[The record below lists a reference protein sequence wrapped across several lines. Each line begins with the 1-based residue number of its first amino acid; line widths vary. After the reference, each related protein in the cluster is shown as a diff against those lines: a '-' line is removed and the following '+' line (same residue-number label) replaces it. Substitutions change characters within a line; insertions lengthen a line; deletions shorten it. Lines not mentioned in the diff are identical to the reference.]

1 MLLDMGAILF
11 FGGRECTIFSGIT
24 LDPDAIQTN
33 IVIFEW
39 TAGQPRTSSAVWAR
53 AASRSPTLAG
63 QRSAWSPTRASAL
76 RTSTPRWRSPPPWT
90 ERHCKPL
97 ECFSVNTPNDHQ
109 PW

>member
-39 TAGQPRTSSAVWAR
+39 TGGPAPDLISRLGTCGVKVSYTGGAKVRMVTHAGIGPTDVDAALEVTATVDREALQAAR
-53 AASRSPTLAG
+53 ML
-63 QRSAWSPTRASAL
+63 
-76 RTSTPRWRSPPPWT
+76 
-90 ERHCKPL
+90 
-97 ECFSVNTPNDHQ
+97 
-109 PW
+109 